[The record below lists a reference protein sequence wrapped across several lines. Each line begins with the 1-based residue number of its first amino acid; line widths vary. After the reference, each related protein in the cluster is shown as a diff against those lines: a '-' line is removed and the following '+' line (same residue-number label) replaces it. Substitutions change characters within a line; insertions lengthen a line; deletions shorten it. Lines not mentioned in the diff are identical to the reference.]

1 MKTNNYI
8 KSSVENG
15 LVNRKFVDNAAFCF
29 AVLGCIVLMSTVLIS
44 CSSVLGRLFLERS
57 ILGDFEVVEMGCA
70 VAIFMFLPLC
80 QLRDGNI
87 IVDAFTMKI
96 NPFTKTLLDIVGVLM
111 FCIMAI
117 FFSIRMIYGVR
128 DMFHYGEQTML
139 LEIPVWIPFV
149 PAILSFFLLSLT
161 CIFSIYIK
169 VSDLLYRRTGTW
181 TD

>member
-1 MKTNNYI
+1 MKTNNHI
-8 KSSVENG
+8 KSSVEDD
-15 LVNRKFVDNAAFCF
+15 LVKRKFVDSAAFCF
-29 AVLGCIVLMSTVLIS
+29 AVLGCIVLMLTVLIS
-44 CSSVLGRLFLERS
+44 CCSILGRLFLERP

-80 QLRDGNI
+80 QLREGNI

-96 NPFTKTLLDIVGVLM
+96 TPFAKTLLDIVGVLM

-139 LEIPVWIPFV
+139 LGIPVWIPFV
-149 PAILSFFLLSLT
+149 PAILSFCLLSYSLLT
-161 CIFSIYIK
+161 S
-169 VSDLLYRRTGTW
+169 
-181 TD
+181 